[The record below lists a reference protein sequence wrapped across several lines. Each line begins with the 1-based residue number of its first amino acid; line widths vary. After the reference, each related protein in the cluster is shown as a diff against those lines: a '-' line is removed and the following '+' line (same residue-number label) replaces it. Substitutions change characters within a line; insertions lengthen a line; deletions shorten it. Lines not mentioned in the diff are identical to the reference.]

1 MLWVAGGIFVLGLA
15 CGTLFRLPF
24 FVAVLVVAAA
34 VIVTSDLA
42 RGAPTVVLD
51 TILGL
56 IALQVGYGFGI
67 GARALV
73 YARRRRRETL
83 MHNRAAY
90 GSVAT
95 RRERH

>member
-1 MLWVAGGIFVLGLA
+1 MLWVASGFFVLGLV
-15 CGTLFRLPF
+15 CGTAFRLPF
-24 FVAVLVVAAA
+24 FAAVLAVAAA
-34 VIVTSDLA
+34 VIITSDLA
-42 RGAPTVVLD
+42 RGAPAVVLD
-51 TILGL
+51 TIFGFL
-56 IALQVGYGFGI
+56 ALQVGYGFGI

-83 MHNRAAY
+83 MQNRPTY